1 MDRRV
6 LTVIT
11 TVVLAG
17 SHGPASAQALAT
29 SGSGQATTIEGSGA
43 PSQGS
48 SANRP
53 DPAAPRPNAVADV
66 KPSGSTQGANE
77 TQRAARVNTRFTMR
91 ILSGGSANGLDVD
104 AQRTTFRT
112 LPEVAVTWVKDSGSS
127 WFTRPSGCTTD
138 DQSPPPQILSK
149 AAVEGNDSK
158 TLLSVQIPNP
168 PCWWP
173 PFQNAR
179 VAIGNDLANKEDLL
193 FSEIVTVSVRWFPL
207 SLTLIAVA
215 LVYPGCAFIAWIL
228 AKKRYARAAPAA
240 RSETAPPSF
249 GEALDPVQITA
260 NAYGRASLSKLQIFA
275 FSLIVFAL
283 LLFFQFRNGILAAL
297 STDVLKLLGI
307 SAIGAAGGKL
317 TLVAKR
323 RLSLDNWAWLTR
335 KDWLPPDREVVP
347 RAKWRELIT
356 DPDNKEFDIYSFQM
370 AIFSVVVAFGLISTN
385 ATGLATFEIPAQLLG
400 LLGLSQAIF
409 IGGKAVEK
417 SSFSELDEK
426 LTKVRQ
432 AGRAYRDATHTAVA
446 TDRAGT
452 TVVSVATARTD
463 DALAVKCTTE
473 AATKTAEK
481 VAAAATEAD
490 HFKNEIAQA
499 ANMFWALYAEQIGPK
514 PEPLQN
520 LDQMDLDR
528 YAE

>member
-1 MDRRV
+1 MERRP
-6 LTVIT
+6 IA
-11 TVVLAG
+11 VLATAVIVAL
-17 SHGPASAQALAT
+17 HIPASAQTPPTPGSAAAPMT
-29 SGSGQATTIEGSGA
+29 GSGPAA
-43 PSQGS
+43 
-48 SANRP
+48 AN
-53 DPAAPRPNAVADV
+53 PAAP
-66 KPSGSTQGANE
+66 S
-77 TQRAARVNTRFTMR
+77 VNSHFTTR
-91 ILSGGSANGLDVD
+91 ILSGGSPNGLEVD
-104 AQRTTFRT
+104 AQRTTFRN
-112 LPEVAVTWVKDSGSS
+112 LPAVAITWVKDAGSS
-127 WFTRPSGCTTD
+127 WFTRPSHCTAD
-138 DQSPPPQILSK
+138 GQSPPPQILSK

-158 TLLSVQIPNP
+158 TVLSVQVPNP

-173 PFQNAR
+173 PFQEAQI
-179 VAIGNDLANKEDLL
+179 AIGGDLAKKDDLF
-193 FSEIVTVSVRWFPL
+193 FSETVPVGVRWFPL
-207 SLTLIAVA
+207 SMTVIAVA
-215 LVYPGCAFIAWIL
+215 VVYPGCAFIAWFL
-228 AKKRYARAAPAA
+228 AKRRYAKAATGRTDAVPL
-240 RSETAPPSF
+240 PMPSF
-249 GEALDPVQITA
+249 SQALDPVQITA

-317 TLVAKR
+317 TLIAKR

-335 KDWLPPDREVVP
+335 KGWLPPEREVVP

-385 ATGLATFEIPAQLLG
+385 ATGLATFEIPDQLLG

-432 AGRAYRDATHTAVA
+432 AGVAYRDAAHAVVAANSASVAATAAATSRPNDAAALKAA
-446 TDRAGT
+446 TDA
-452 TVVSVATARTD
+452 
-463 DALAVKCTTE
+463 E
-473 AATKTAEK
+473 AKMAEK
-481 VAAAATEAD
+481 VAVAKTEED
-490 HFKNEIAQA
+490 RFKNEIAQT

-514 PEPLQN
+514 PEPLRI